1 MTPADRNR
9 LHQLLGALVEGT
21 ATDADMADLAG
32 RLEGDAEARRFYLCY
47 LDMHAHLAGAATLPA
62 AAPRRRPPW
71 AAVIVGGLL
80 AASLLGVWL
89 VPAAVDRGA
98 AESPG
103 PNQGEIVNAAEPVA
117 RAYVATVTAADADA
131 VLNGERVIPGR
142 RLANDRFDLSSGAIG
157 IQFDGGA
164 RLLFKGESQFVIVSR
179 REVVIE
185 RAAFVFEGGQTCE
198 SIEITTPHSVFK
210 DIGTRYAAVI
220 DGRGEEVHVA
230 DGAVRRSVGPAGDA
244 GVELIA
250 AGDGRRYEA
259 DAGAGAAIPLNAGLF
274 ARSPVPG
281 PVARGGEPPTVFD
294 AFQTSGEKRIDGI
307 ASGAGWRGGWVAHK
321 SFKDLPLVSPG
332 LAGPQSVAVL
342 HDATAK
348 PTASRR
354 TAAHR
359 RLAEPIDLS
368 RDGLWYLR
376 FLLRRGPAIGGDAHL
391 GMVVLRTHG
400 LTTQE
405 EIARKST
412 IKLALQQE
420 DGAVVMLAD
429 RVSRA
434 SLPQRP
440 GETYA
445 VVAKIVAGRVN
456 PDQVFLRVVAADR
469 LAGMP
474 EPEDWSIASESIASD
489 IVLDQVSLEFV
500 SSGRIEC
507 GELCIGPTW
516 ESVAQ
521 PLGVSGID
529 TSFLE
534 KSERK
539 NP

>member
-21 ATDADMADLAG
+21 ATDADMADLAT
-32 RLEGDAEARRFYLCY
+32 RLEGDAEARRFYIRY
-47 LDMHAHLAGAATLPA
+47 LDMHAHLAGGATLRA
-62 AAPRRRPPW
+62 AAPRRRAPW
-71 AAVIVGGLL
+71 AAVIIGGLL

-142 RLANDRFDLSSGAIG
+142 RLANDRFDLSAGAIG
-157 IQFDGGA
+157 IQFD
-164 RLLFKGESQFVIVSR
+164 ESQFVIVSR

-259 DAGAGAAIPLNAGLF
+259 VAGAGAAIPLNARLLE
-274 ARSPVPG
+274 RVPLSG

-307 ASGAGWRGGWVAHK
+307 ASGEGWRGGWVAHK

-342 HDATAK
+342 HDATAE
-348 PTASRR
+348 PAASRR

-376 FLLRRGPAIGGDAHL
+376 FLLRRGPAMGGDEHL

-400 LTTQE
+400 LTTAE
-405 EIARKST
+405 EIARKSM

-420 DGAVVMLAD
+420 EGAVVGLAD
-429 RVSRA
+429 RMSRA
-434 SLPQRP
+434 SLPQRA

-445 VVAKIVAGRVN
+445 VVAKIVAGRAN

-469 LAGMP
+469 LAGTP
-474 EPEDWSIASESIASD
+474 EPRDWSVASESIDAD

-507 GELCIGPTW
+507 GEFCIGPTW

-521 PLGVSGID
+521 PLGVSGLD
-529 TSFLE
+529 KSF
-534 KSERK
+534 
-539 NP
+539 